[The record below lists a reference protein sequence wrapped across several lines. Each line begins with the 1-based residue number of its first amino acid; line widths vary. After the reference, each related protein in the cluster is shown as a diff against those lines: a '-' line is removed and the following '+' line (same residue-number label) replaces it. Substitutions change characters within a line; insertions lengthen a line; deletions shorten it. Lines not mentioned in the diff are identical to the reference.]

1 MPADRSNDSHHQR
14 ALERLAREAQ
24 VPASVVARLYE
35 HVRAELEMGARI
47 KGFLGILAL
56 RKVRKILR
64 QRETSSSVSPVRL
77 SSLPGGKSK

>member
-1 MPADRSNDSHHQR
+1 M
-14 ALERLAREAQ
+14 
-24 VPASVVARLYE
+24 PASVVARLYE